1 MKLVYG
7 VKSLI
12 KTPFRVDQVYGKGSP
27 VSRKAT
33 PSIEHRGSVCYKK
46 LISVS
51 GGSGDG
57 QREFESRLRP
67 PFKFS

>member
-1 MKLVYG
+1 MEKEVLCQE
-7 VKSLI
+7 
-12 KTPFRVDQVYGKGSP
+12 KT
-27 VSRKAT
+27 T
-33 PSIEHRGSVCYKK
+33 PSIEHRASVCYKK